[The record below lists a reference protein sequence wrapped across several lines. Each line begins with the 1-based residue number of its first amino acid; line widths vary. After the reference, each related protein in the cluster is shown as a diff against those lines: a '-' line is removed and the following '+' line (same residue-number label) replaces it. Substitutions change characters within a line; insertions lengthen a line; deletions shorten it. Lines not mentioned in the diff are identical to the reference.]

1 MGDRRANGETKSGT
15 GEGAIM
21 TYVLWALIVL
31 SFCIVLYGIIRA
43 ELNGGEYVLRIGL
56 LEIHFKR
63 RNLP

>member
-1 MGDRRANGETKSGT
+1 
-15 GEGAIM
+15 M